1 MLEPY
6 SFTFIE
12 LVLRAGRMRE
22 QARLL
27 TGPIPDYER
36 EDIAAVFSDLG
47 AESETL
53 GLIDSSDLIA
63 RAKSRFEDLGEKYIR
78 TDLYHDLDTLLF
90 SFEKGL
96 RRQVFFR
103 IPPDSRQYFQQA
115 ALFGPNV
122 DVAFPSA
129 ADDIE
134 HAGTCLALGQADASV
149 FHSMRVLERGLKAI
163 AGKLGV
169 DFDRKNWANVIDQ
182 VEAAVTKKATAA
194 GIDPKERKL
203 YAEAAVHFRFVKD
216 AWRNDVMHL
225 GDPYDAGKALS
236 ILTHVRELMQALA
249 KAGLV
254 E

>member
-1 MLEPY
+1 VLEPY
-6 SFTFIE
+6 SFRFIE

-22 QARLL
+22 QASLL
-27 TGPIPDYER
+27 AGPIPDYER
-36 EDIAAVFSDLG
+36 QDVAAVFGDLK
-47 AESETL
+47 AESQTL
-53 GLIDSSDLIA
+53 GLGDTIDLIA
-63 RAKSRFEDLGEKYIR
+63 RAESRFENLGKKYVRADLSN
-78 TDLYHDLDTLLF
+78 DLDTLLY

-103 IPPDSRQYFQQA
+103 IPTAGQQYFQQA
-115 ALFGPNV
+115 ALFGPDV

-129 ADDIE
+129 ADDVE
-134 HAGTCLALGQADASV
+134 HAGTCLALGQDNASV

-182 VEAAVTKKATAA
+182 VEAAVTTKGTAA
-194 GIDPKERKL
+194 GIDPNERKL

-225 GDPYDAGKALS
+225 GDPYDAGRALS
-236 ILTHVRELMQALA
+236 ILTHVREFVQALA
-249 KAGLV
+249 EAGLV